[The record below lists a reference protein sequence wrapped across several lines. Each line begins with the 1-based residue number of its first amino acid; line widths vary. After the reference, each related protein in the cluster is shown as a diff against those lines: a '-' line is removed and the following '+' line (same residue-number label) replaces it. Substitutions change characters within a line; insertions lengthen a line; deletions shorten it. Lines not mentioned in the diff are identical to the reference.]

1 MPAKT
6 NLAAVMKLFQH
17 ILNGRNGEER
27 ERESIKYSPLNPALF
42 WSSSPAMAIS
52 EITPLPIR
60 PDDDVASAANDVDIG
75 DRKEAIITRTATE
88 NSISI
93 DCLFADSVQSGG
105 ITSRLR

>member
-1 MPAKT
+1 MAETEK
-6 NLAAVMKLFQH
+6 
-17 ILNGRNGEER
+17 R